1 MGAKRVMRSPSAV
14 SRNLVKF
21 HLIRW
26 LPNRPGA
33 RRFNSLKQ
41 GMRLRAVDVDL
52 AEQRKADAIIE
63 GAEVGNLQRVARL
76 LPAKLIAGEA
86 QHHQPA

>member
-1 MGAKRVMRSPSAV
+1 
-14 SRNLVKF
+14 
-21 HLIRW
+21 
-26 LPNRPGA
+26 
-33 RRFNSLKQ
+33 
-41 GMRLRAVDVDL
+41 MRLRAVDVDL
-52 AEQRKADAIIE
+52 AEQRKADAIVE